1 MYQLFRPSL
10 LLLVLQSNGSLGG
23 LRGQGRAGDEQEDP
37 VYIPTYHPAL
47 AAYLLVENQNNL
59 RLTAATGLQ
68 MYAHHLTELSLTESD
83 MLLFPPNFQ
92 KLALRRNV

>member
-68 MYAHHLTELSLTESD
+68 CIDPEVGQGSVRVP
-83 MLLFPPNFQ
+83 LLVN
-92 KLALRRNV
+92 